1 MSFRFLHRPAVATS
15 SRVCFHHHPHHRFHL
30 LASTRSRTS
39 SLPSNTLR
47 FRPMS
52 TTQYE
57 YILTSRPA
65 ERVALITLNRPKALN
80 ALCSPLFQELNE
92 ALRQFD
98 EDDQVGVMVI
108 TGSERAFAGT
118 SCSYSCLLVFFE
130 AMSLM
135 STNRNVSWSRYQRD
149 EGKDLYVRF
158 LIDKIRARA
167 FWTAL
172 VYFWRRV
179 V

>member
-1 MSFRFLHRPAVATS
+1 
-15 SRVCFHHHPHHRFHL
+15 
-30 LASTRSRTS
+30 
-39 SLPSNTLR
+39 
-47 FRPMS
+47 MS

-118 SCSYSCLLVFFE
+118 SCSYSRLLV
-130 AMSLM
+130 LK
-135 STNRNVSWSRYQRD
+135 RCH
-149 EGKDLYVRF
+149 
-158 LIDKIRARA
+158 
-167 FWTAL
+167 
-172 VYFWRRV
+172 
-179 V
+179 